1 MTLDFFAQGQNFGN
15 GWQYLTD
22 TQTTS
27 RQDSVTTKKNTF
39 TTTNRSENNGSNAS
53 DDDFSRIMESLQ
65 KRRSEQQENLK
76 SRKEQRASD
85 TQSSEEKPTLARDP
99 VLFSNA
105 FQTQENSITPS
116 DGSEQDVLDIL
127 SALEQ
132 RVDIQALLDTQDEIS
147 EDDLLNALTV
157 SQTSEEETRGLLSFL
172 LSLQQGD
179 GENENGEESNAR
191 LASLID
197 SLKLLSEDE
206 DAAQLSAENLTP
218 ETLASLQDYLQRYID
233 GKLSK
238 EETEELEQF
247 AAQLVVL
254 QDTKSA
260 QTTGKGEGNPS
271 TKTVHIPQIQITTDE
286 AEKHFSEARYDS
298 RYNGQGR
305 DALQSPSADT
315 ENFDELVKASQTR
328 TSDGIIPFKTEQ
340 STVSASERFLQTANA
355 LLPNGQNGLPT
366 GSLDNVLQSSTA
378 LASAVQTA
386 QSPIQGALTNVITQA
401 QGATHAHPATQ
412 LVSATIQKAVKAGE
426 ETHIKLKLDPP
437 ELGRVD
443 VKMSIDQDN
452 VSKIVLTIEKPETHT
467 MLQKDSAALERA
479 LAESG
484 LDVNDGLEFELA
496 SDGHDFDD
504 NSRSNEQG
512 KHGSAN
518 ANNGETENEDLIET
532 SMDWHVDPNT
542 GQMHYNILV

>member
-39 TTTNRSENNGSNAS
+39 TTANRSENNSSNTS

-65 KRRSEQQENLK
+65 KKRSEQQENLK
-76 SRKEQRASD
+76 SKNEKRASEAQD
-85 TQSSEEKPTLARDP
+85 QSESNTSTRKTDVFSTQQ
-99 VLFSNA
+99 NA
-105 FQTQENSITPS
+105 VIAPETQ
-116 DGSEQDVLDIL
+116 QADIL
-127 SALEQ
+127 SVLEQ
-132 RVDIQALLDTQDEIS
+132 HIDIQALIDAQEDIS
-147 EDDLLNALTV
+147 EEDLLNALTV
-157 SQTSEEETRGLLSFL
+157 DQTSEEETRGLLSFL
-172 LSLQQGD
+172 LSLQQDD
-179 GENENGEESNAR
+179 GESDNGEESNAR

-233 GKLSK
+233 GKLSE
-238 EETEELEQF
+238 EETTELENF

-254 QDTKSA
+254 QDAKSTQA
-260 QTTGKGEGNPS
+260 TGKGEDS
-271 TKTVHIPQIQITTDE
+271 SATKTVHIPQIQITTDE
-286 AEKHFSEARYDS
+286 AEKHFSETRYDS

-315 ENFDELVKASQTR
+315 EGFDELVKAGQAR
-328 TSDGIIPFKTEQ
+328 TSDGMIPFKTEQ

-366 GSLDNVLQSSTA
+366 GSLDNLLQSSTA
-378 LASAVQTA
+378 LASAAQTA
-386 QSPIQGALTNVITQA
+386 QSPIQSALTNVITQA

-426 ETHIKLKLDPP
+426 DTNIKLRLDPP

-452 VSKIVLTIEKPETHT
+452 VSKIVLTIEKPETYT
-467 MLQKDSAALERA
+467 MMQRDAEVLERA
-479 LAESG
+479 LSESG

-496 SDGHDFDD
+496 SDEHDFNDG
-504 NSRSNEQG
+504 SRDGGRNG
-512 KHGSAN
+512 NGSARGDE
-518 ANNGETENEDLIET
+518 AADDELIET